1 MLENR
6 VRSLFRVPTLR
17 SACGALMILAGVVL
31 GGCLSSAPLVPRPD
45 TVYVPHPDHVPPGL
59 SAEELLEQYAVSPN
73 RDPDGLGV
81 LPAVWLQSRMLLLVK
96 EAALDLEARNR
107 VAYARSEEEQAV
119 AMAATRT
126 FYQDHVVFEGWL
138 AGDYD
143 PGVDTD
149 WYKPEG
155 IYLIDDRGRKF
166 HPIDTGPAAGA
177 RYYGMVLGWALRADL
192 SPKPESYPR
201 IIFPGEAIGPET
213 RAVTLYFAALYRRM
227 SFTWVFDPQY
237 VPQPSGEGREY
248 ESDIKRLW
256 GR

>member
-1 MLENR
+1 MPRNYVHPSCR
-6 VRSLFRVPTLR
+6 VLARRTARAALGLL
-17 SACGALMILAGVVL
+17 ACVVL
-31 GGCLSSAPLVPRPD
+31 SGCLSSAPLVPRPD
-45 TVYVPHPDHVPPGL
+45 TVYVPHPDHVPPEL
-59 SAEELLEQYAVSPN
+59 SAEELMEQYAASPN

-81 LPAVWLQSRMLLLVK
+81 LPAVWLQSRMLLLVT

-107 VAYARSEEEQAV
+107 IAYARSEAEQAA
-119 AMAATRT
+119 AMAATRA
-126 FYQDHVVFEGWL
+126 FHEDHVVFEGWL

-143 PGVDTD
+143 PAVNTD

-166 HPIDTGPAAGA
+166 RPIDTGPAAGA
-177 RYYGMVLGWALRADL
+177 HYYGMVLGWALRGDL

-201 IIFPGEAIGPET
+201 IVFPAEAIGPET
-213 RAVTLYFAALYRRM
+213 RAVTLYLAALYRRM
-227 SFTWVFDPQY
+227 SFTWVFDPRY